1 MITTAV
7 PLIGCLGPGPPRRQ
21 VKACLGQR
29 RRPQKR
35 RSPKVP
41 EFVNCIL
48 PPAHPVLSVCAVL
61 LCFFCAS
68 ISDPLEKGRSFLLI
82 RRRHHELPGLA
93 EPSSRIEGWLTTTA
107 GHLSQGLV
115 RIAGSRDLTDLVAVF
130 PCFAESETSFF
141 LYPARWYAH

>member
-1 MITTAV
+1 MLRSAPAPAETAIPKSAGV
-7 PLIGCLGPGPPRRQ
+7 RELHPSSCPR
-21 VKACLGQR
+21 
-29 RRPQKR
+29 
-35 RSPKVP
+35 
-41 EFVNCIL
+41 
-48 PPAHPVLSVCAVL
+48 PVLSVCAVL

-68 ISDPLEKGRSFLLI
+68 ISDSLEKGRSFLLI

-93 EPSSRIEGWLTTTA
+93 EPSSRIEGWLTTTV

-141 LYPARWYAH
+141 LYPARWYAY